1 MKLQHIA
8 AAVALVA
15 AGAANASIA
24 DIASGNS
31 SLFMIAYDN
40 AGGNF
45 TTTSS
50 IYDLGYNL
58 TDFTTGDM
66 GAVNNKVV
74 WDFAANTIT
83 RNGAEVTSLGTNDWS
98 GAFDKLLNNV
108 DAGQL
113 KWTIGAGDKT
123 GSGANV
129 NYLVSGQPTSG
140 QLTSQN
146 GSNTTGMSVVDQMYA
161 ALNNGAGKGTI
172 VSAAN
177 GAFTFAA
184 ADGIA
189 ATRANGYVID
199 STAFS
204 TNWAVKNQITSSI
217 STGTKNNLWQLNG
230 LGAES
235 QVGVYTLGADETITN
250 AANLVSSP
258 TQVAGTYAGTFIFN
272 ATAKTL
278 TWETAAI
285 TANVPEASTYS
296 LALVGMVLAGV
307 VARRRRA
314 A

>member
-24 DIASGNS
+24 DFSSGNS
-31 SLFMIAYDN
+31 SLFLLAYDN
-40 AGGNF
+40 AGGSF
-45 TTTSS
+45 TQTSS
-50 IYDLGYNL
+50 IYDLGYL
-58 TDFTTGDM
+58 LSDFTTGDM

-74 WDFAANTIT
+74 WDFAGNTIT
-83 RNGAEVTSLGTNDWS
+83 RNGSTVTTLGTNDWN
-98 GAFDKLLNNV
+98 GAFDKLLANV
-108 DAGQL
+108 DAGQM
-113 KWTIGAGDKT
+113 KWTIGAGDKL
-123 GSGANV
+123 GSGASV
-129 NYLVSGQPTSG
+129 NYLVSGQPTST
-140 QLTSQN
+140 QLTAQT
-146 GSNTTGMSVVDQMYA
+146 GSNTTGMAVADQMFP
-161 ALNNGAGKGTI
+161 ALNLGKGSI

-184 ADGIA
+184 ADGIS

-199 STAFS
+199 GTAFG
-204 TNWAVKNQITSSI
+204 TNWATKNQITSSI

-230 LGAES
+230 LGAEN
-235 QVGVYTLGADETITN
+235 QIGVYTLGADETITN

-258 TQVAGTYAGTFIFN
+258 TQLAGTYAGTFIFN